1 MYLFSLRAT
10 IFNKII
16 VNAIVIVIGNWRIHP
31 HAKYI
36 NLVKY

>member
-16 VNAIVIVIGNWRIHP
+16 VIVIIYLFI
-31 HAKYI
+31 Y
-36 NLVKY
+36 LFMF